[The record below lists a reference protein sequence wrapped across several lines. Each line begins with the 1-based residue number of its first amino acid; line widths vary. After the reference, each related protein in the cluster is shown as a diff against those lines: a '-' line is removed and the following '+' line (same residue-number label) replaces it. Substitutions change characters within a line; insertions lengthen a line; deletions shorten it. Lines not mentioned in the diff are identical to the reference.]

1 MLDMA
6 RVFEQFLTVA
16 LGWALAPW
24 GGRVVGQ
31 PTYHLDAEREIIA
44 RPDVVWHAQPGSPPS
59 AVFDAK
65 YKFEK
70 PSGYPNADA
79 YQMLAYCLRL
89 GLTEGHLVYAQGET
103 EPGRHAILGTSVTL
117 VRHALDFD
125 VPPEWLLRQVH
136 DLATRCVTD
145 NRSVSGA
152 RRS

>member
-117 VRHALDFD
+117 VRHALDLD